1 MTFEQQLIVEL
12 IGMIKW
18 AAVGVLLITY
28 AFYHINKTAKM
39 KSVNA
44 VRLITLTGN
53 ILAGK
58 TKEGVDYLIKELE
71 EKRPRE

>member
-28 AFYHINKTAKM
+28 AFYHINKTTHKKA
-39 KSVNA
+39 VDA
-44 VRLITLTGN
+44 VRIVTL
-53 ILAGK
+53 AVK
-58 TKEGVDYLIKELE
+58 MFRDSAREGTDYLIKELE
-71 EKRPRE
+71 NKKPQE